1 MATPVR
7 DVDLPLAAE
16 LARLRDA
23 LRNARLV
30 DKATLVAVVIL
41 VGAALALVKM
51 LPKDGALKS
60 QPEEDPFHRSLR
72 RAPQDDEPTDSVE
85 EEQAAHART
94 EPSISWE
101 QAKRELAEPDA

>member
-51 LPKDGALKS
+51 LPKDGGLKS

-72 RAPQDDEPTDSVE
+72 RAPQDDEPADSAE
-85 EEQAAHART
+85 EEQAARART

-101 QAKRELAEPDA
+101 PAKRELAEPDA